1 MTHPDHTQ
9 RQLTH
14 ATAADETL
22 LDWLQARVERTPLQ
36 VYLSDESASY
46 TFADVDTLSSAMAAG
61 LAQAGI
67 GHGHHVATLLNNGPS
82 SIAAVLAI
90 AKLGAVWVP
99 VNVQQRGAG
108 LRYQLEHSEACAVLL
123 EADLL
128 HIVCECRAGSEPMT
142 LIVREP
148 PVTDSR
154 AYPVSLVEMGQAGE
168 RIHEAR
174 PSASDLFAISYTSGT
189 SGPPKGVQVSF
200 RMLAYSARGAIRTS
214 MARDGDVFFV
224 WEPLYHIG
232 GAQLIAIPLLVDV
245 RLAMVAQFSA
255 SRFWS
260 QVTDSGATHI
270 HYLGGIPQ
278 ILLRT
283 PPTRFDA
290 RHRVRVAWGAGLP
303 GADWAAFEQR
313 FGLRVVECYGMTEA
327 SSFTTCN
334 LAGVP
339 GSVGQA
345 VPWLA
350 FRIADADGNTLP
362 PGEAGEIVVRALE
375 PGALLAG
382 YYRNAAATG
391 HALRNGE
398 LWTGDLGRVDE
409 SGNLFF
415 VGRMT
420 DSIRVRGENISAW
433 EVEHVV
439 KGHDAVEDAALV
451 GVAAAVGEQEAKLF
465 VKLRAGKH
473 LSAEELASWLQP
485 RLGRHQRPRYIAFV
499 ECFQYTPSQRLIKH
513 VLPRQ
518 VDDCHDTGR
527 SREALGS
534 Q

>member
-1 MTHPDHTQ
+1 
-9 RQLTH
+9 
-14 ATAADETL
+14 
-22 LDWLQARVERTPLQ
+22 
-36 VYLSDESASY
+36 
-46 TFADVDTLSSAMAAG
+46 
-61 LAQAGI
+61 
-67 GHGHHVATLLNNGPS
+67 
-82 SIAAVLAI
+82 
-90 AKLGAVWVP
+90 
-99 VNVQQRGAG
+99 
-108 LRYQLEHSEACAVLL
+108 
-123 EADLL
+123 
-128 HIVCECRAGSEPMT
+128 
-142 LIVREP
+142 
-148 PVTDSR
+148 
-154 AYPVSLVEMGQAGE
+154 
-168 RIHEAR
+168 
-174 PSASDLFAISYTSGT
+174 
-189 SGPPKGVQVSF
+189 
-200 RMLAYSARGAIRTS
+200 
-214 MARDGDVFFV
+214 
-224 WEPLYHIG
+224 
-232 GAQLIAIPLLVDV
+232 
-245 RLAMVAQFSA
+245 
-255 SRFWS
+255 
-260 QVTDSGATHI
+260 
-270 HYLGGIPQ
+270 
-278 ILLRT
+278 
-283 PPTRFDA
+283 
-290 RHRVRVAWGAGLP
+290 
-303 GADWAAFEQR
+303 
-313 FGLRVVECYGMTEA
+313 
-327 SSFTTCN
+327 
-334 LAGVP
+334 
-339 GSVGQA
+339 VGQA